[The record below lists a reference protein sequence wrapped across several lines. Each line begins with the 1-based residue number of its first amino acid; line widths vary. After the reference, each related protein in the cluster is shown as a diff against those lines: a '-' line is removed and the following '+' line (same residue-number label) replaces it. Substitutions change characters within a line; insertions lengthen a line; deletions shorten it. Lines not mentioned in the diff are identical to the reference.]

1 MALFKK
7 SNGQRILLSEEEEE
21 LIRTEWAN
29 NEAQAAANKWINERI
44 NEYPKIEDQLDML
57 WHELNI
63 YGIIEK
69 AGPWFKAIEAIKNKY
84 PKAE

>member
-1 MALFKK
+1 MTLYKNV
-7 SNGQRILLSEEEEE
+7 NGVRIELEPEEEVIVRAEWSSNDEE
-21 LIRTEWAN
+21 
-29 NEAQAAANKWINERI
+29 AAANKWLADRTR
-44 NEYPKIEDQLDML
+44 EYPKIEDQLDML